1 MAVHY
6 SRKSSRHPLLLL
18 MIVIGVLAFAWLVG
32 LIRFASTI
40 PDAPADMSKK
50 AEAIVVLTGGSGRL
64 DEGLKLLAEG
74 HADQLFVSGVYQGLD
89 VQALLGLSKRRG
101 GNLERRVAIG
111 TATNTQGNARE
122 TAQWIRRQGYTS
134 LRLVT
139 GSYHMPRSL
148 LEFSF
153 VMRDVN
159 VIPHAVFPER
169 VKVDNWWRWPG
180 TAILI
185 AGEYSKVL
193 LAWVRHFSSRL
204 LSSGDAP

>member
-89 VQALLGLSKRRG
+89 VQALLGLSKRRAAIW
-101 GNLERRVAIG
+101 NAASPSARQPIPRAMPVKRRNG
-111 TATNTQGNARE
+111 
-122 TAQWIRRQGYTS
+122 
-134 LRLVT
+134 
-139 GSYHMPRSL
+139 
-148 LEFSF
+148 
-153 VMRDVN
+153 
-159 VIPHAVFPER
+159 
-169 VKVDNWWRWPG
+169 
-180 TAILI
+180 
-185 AGEYSKVL
+185 
-193 LAWVRHFSSRL
+193 
-204 LSSGDAP
+204 